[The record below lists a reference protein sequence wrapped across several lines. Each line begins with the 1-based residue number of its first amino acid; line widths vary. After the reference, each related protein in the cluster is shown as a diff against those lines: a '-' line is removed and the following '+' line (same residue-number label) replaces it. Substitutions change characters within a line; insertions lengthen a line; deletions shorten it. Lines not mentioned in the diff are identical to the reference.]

1 MAKKKKNLA
10 LPILLGVLVVLGGS
24 YGAIK
29 AYNASEAAKKTD
41 ESEAE
46 EAKKVFGDLKAEDI
60 EALSYVASE
69 ETLSF
74 VKDGD
79 TWYLK
84 EDRELPVN
92 QTKFSSM
99 TSALA
104 NLEEKKL
111 VEESLD
117 NLSAYGLETPS
128 NVISFQT
135 SGGEEYTLYVGDKNA
150 ITNECYFYLK
160 GENRVCT
167 AGTTL
172 ADNFQTI
179 LSAYYTVPTLPEMV
193 KSDLMDIEISNPN
206 GFLAVRNL
214 PDGDPLVDYM
224 GGNTWFVEDE
234 NGSRSVLD
242 MNEETT
248 LTDRVTGLGLESCV
262 DYKPSQEA
270 LETYG
275 LADPA
280 AALKIR
286 YMKTA
291 EEPASEGGGEA
302 TGSDAAEAVKEEALL
317 EILIGAKEEGGRYYV
332 KIKDADQ
339 VCLMSAANAEYFLN
353 LNQTMLTNL
362 NACMI
367 NIESVDRLT
376 LEADGVKMELSI
388 SREEKKN
395 EDSDT
400 TTRVDT
406 YFINGVETD
415 ESNFKSVY
423 QTVIGLKGEKA
434 LDSQEALETGTQNTA
449 KPEVAMTFYRNTEQ
463 LKEVRFELTPYDSSF
478 YQLSINGTP
487 SLLVNKFDVSKIKEL
502 VNAEAQK

>member
-1 MAKKKKNLA
+1 MAKKKKNMA

-24 YGAIK
+24 YGAMK
-29 AYNASEAAKKTD
+29 AYNASEAAKKTE
-41 ESEAE
+41 ESGVE

-60 EALSYVASE
+60 EALSYKAGE

-79 TWYLK
+79 VWYLK
-84 EDRELPVN
+84 EDRELPIS

-99 TSALA
+99 TSELA

-135 SGGEEYTLYVGDKNA
+135 SGGEEHTLYVGDKNA

-160 GENRVCT
+160 GENRVRT
-167 AGTTL
+167 AGTSL
-172 ADNFQTI
+172 ADNFKTV
-179 LSAYYTVPTLPEMV
+179 LSAYYTVPTLPEMA
-193 KSDLMDIEISNPN
+193 KSDLMDIEISNSN
-206 GFLAVRNL
+206 GTLAVRNL

-248 LTDRVTGLGLESCV
+248 LTDRVAGLGLESCV

-286 YMKTA
+286 YMKTV
-291 EEPASEGGGEA
+291 EEPEGSGEA
-302 TGSDAAEAVKEEALL
+302 SGSDAAETVKEEAIL

-339 VCLMSAANAEYFLN
+339 VCLMAAADAEYFLS

-376 LEADGVKMELSI
+376 LESEGAKMELSI

-400 TTRVDT
+400 AARVDT

-415 ESNFKSVY
+415 ESNFKSMY

-434 LDSQEALETGTQNTA
+434 LALQEPLENGTQNVA
-449 KPEVAMTFYRNTEQ
+449 KPEVTMTFYRNTEQ